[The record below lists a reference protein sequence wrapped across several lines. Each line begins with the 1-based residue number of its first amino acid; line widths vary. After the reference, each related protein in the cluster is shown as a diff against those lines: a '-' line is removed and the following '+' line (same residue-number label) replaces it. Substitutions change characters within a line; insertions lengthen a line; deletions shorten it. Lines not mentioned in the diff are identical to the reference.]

1 MLLSTATK
9 ELEDKE
15 RSRDFSVPRVYDGGW
30 KTMVSKK
37 GDFEET
43 VGEWDVRSRSRTPF
57 YNLSIS
63 NLAYLDQSM
72 YILTFELEYEA

>member
-37 GDFEET
+37 GDFEEET

-63 NLAYLDQSM
+63 NLDQRM